1 MSFRLSRWDKDK
13 KKQLNAV
20 SVAFKVRLR
29 RIQRVYGLLHVCLG
43 EALDAT
49 EHQGN
54 EGLECLI
61 QQLR

>member
-1 MSFRLSRWDKDK
+1 MKTQE
-13 KKQLNAV
+13 KQLNVA

-29 RIQRVYGLLHVCLG
+29 RIQRVYGLLHVCAG